1 MGRWR
6 ALRLPPPLS
15 ISLFQ
20 YRYIVDVSD
29 RNYLAENKCGF
40 NGR

>member
-6 ALRLPPPLS
+6 ALRLPLS
-15 ISLFQ
+15 ISPFQ